1 MRRSVGMI
9 AVVAAMLVMSA
20 TARGTRHEAP
30 AFALGA
36 SAGKPGTAP
45 GTEHPP
51 SRSALRWASQAP
63 GTISRRAIT
72 DLDLLDFVW
81 LADPQLSP
89 DGRSVAVVRVT
100 VDREH
105 DTYASAIW
113 EISTDGSFQ
122 PRALTAG
129 PRDTSPRWS
138 PNGTMLAFIRAP
150 EDHGGQTDPPQVFAL
165 DRSGGDSRPLTRQ
178 PEGVAG
184 FAWSPDSAT
193 LAVVSSVVPAP
204 APADPGRGKPSD
216 VRIITRATFRADGAG
231 YRDGARHTR
240 IYLVAVRGG
249 REPGAGRQLDGTR
262 ISELEPTYSVDGR
275 TLFFRGRDVEEADF
289 TPAKTLLYAVDAGG
303 GTPRIVAT
311 IDGDATELSPSPD
324 GRLIAFH
331 GTANATPVQS
341 YTQSDLF
348 VVDVS
353 TGAVRNL
360 TRGDDTDIGGGLAGD
375 QRAPRGG
382 APSRPAWTSDSA
394 AVLTISAA
402 RGRANIIRVRVSDGA
417 ETTITKGDQEV
428 QAFSASADARGLVAL
443 IATPTNVGALF
454 VVDASA
460 GSPGPQRI
468 TSVNDA
474 LFRTLD
480 LPAPQSLV
488 VRSFDGTSVDGWY
501 VTPPGFDSTKKY
513 PLILQIHGGPHAA
526 YGYTF
531 THEFLAQAARGYVV
545 AYVNPRGSTTYGQ
558 DFGNV
563 IQFRYP
569 GDDYKDLMAAV
580 DAMVA
585 KGFIDAGRLGVT
597 GGSGGGLLTN
607 WVIGHTDRFKA
618 AVSQRSI
625 ADWEAWW
632 YAADFTLFLPSWFHK
647 APWQDRADFMARS
660 PITYADRIKTP
671 LMLVDGDADYRTP
684 PVAGGEAMFRA
695 LKLSHVP
702 VVMIRVPNEGHEL
715 SRSGHPWHRI
725 DRLRHIANWFDK
737 WLQDRAHPEYDLR

>member
-1 MRRSVGMI
+1 MLA
-9 AVVAAMLVMSA
+9 AVVAVLVTTV
-20 TARGTRHEAP
+20 TAHGTHRRASRFGGQAQHEAP
-30 AFALGA
+30 AAKRPL
-36 SAGKPGTAP
+36 
-45 GTEHPP
+45 
-51 SRSALRWASQAP
+51 
-63 GTISRRAIT
+63 T

-81 LADPQLSP
+81 LADPQLAP

-100 VDREH
+100 VDRAH

-113 EISTDGSFQ
+113 EVSTDGSFQ

-129 PRDTSPRWS
+129 PRDTFPRWS
-138 PNGTMLAFIRAP
+138 PNGAVLAFIRVSERNGP
-150 EDHGGQTDPPQVFAL
+150 TEPPQVFAL

-178 PEGVAG
+178 PEGVSG

-193 LAVVSSVVPAP
+193 LAVVSSVMPSP
-204 APADPGRGKPSD
+204 APADPGRAQPSD
-216 VRIITRATFRADGAG
+216 VRVITRATFRADGTG
-231 YRDGARHTR
+231 YREARHNR
-240 IYLVAVRGG
+240 VYLVPVHTG
-249 REPGAGRQLDGTR
+249 RDPEAGRQLGGTR
-262 ISELEPTYSVDGR
+262 ISELEPVYSTDGR
-275 TLFFRGRDVEEADF
+275 TLFFRGRDVEETDF
-289 TPAKTLLYAVDAGG
+289 AQANTLLYSVDATG
-303 GTPRIVAT
+303 GTPRVIASISGT
-311 IDGDATELSPSPD
+311 ATELSPSPD
-324 GRLIAFH
+324 GKLVAFQ

-353 TGAVRNL
+353 NGAVRNL
-360 TRGDDTDIGGGLAGD
+360 TRGDDTDIGGGLTGD

-382 APSRPAWTSDSA
+382 SPSRPAWTSDGGGL
-394 AVLTISAA
+394 LTVSAA
-402 RGRANIIRVRVSDGA
+402 RGRANIVRVGIADGA
-417 ETTITKGDQEV
+417 VTAVTRGDQEV
-428 QAFSASADARGLVAL
+428 QAFSASTDGKGLVAL
-443 IATPTNVGALF
+443 ISTPTNVGDLF
-454 VVDASA
+454 VVDTSA

-474 LFRTLD
+474 LSRTVD
-480 LPAPQSLV
+480 LPTPQAFTAT
-488 VRSFDGTSVDGWY
+488 SFDGKSIDGWY
-501 VTPPGFDSTKKY
+501 VTPAGFDPTKKY
-513 PLILQIHGGPHAA
+513 PMILQIHGGPHAA

-563 IQFRYP
+563 IQYRYP
-569 GDDYKDLMAAV
+569 GDDYRDLMAAV
-580 DAMVA
+580 DGMVA
-585 KGFIDAGRLGVT
+585 KGFIDSDRLGVT

-607 WVIGHTDRFKA
+607 WVIAHTDRFKA

-660 PITYADRIKTP
+660 PITYADQIKTP

-684 PVAGGEAMFRA
+684 PSAGGEAMFRA
-695 LKLSHVP
+695 LKLRHVP
-702 VVMIRVPNEGHEL
+702 VVMVRVPNEGHEL

-737 WLQDRAHPEYDLR
+737 WLMGKSHPEYDAP